1 MWIPQKESFKR
12 VFRHLREPIEING
25 QPAEGMVF
33 VYGES
38 EEQKLE
44 GYGIVGSSH
53 VNLWLL
59 PETPVDVGDEVKLR
73 GNLYR
78 VVEIK
83 DYLGIAKKVI
93 LERADV

>member
-1 MWIPQKESFKR
+1 MFNRLK
-12 VFRHLREPIEING
+12 EPIEING

-44 GYGIVGSSH
+44 GYGIVESSH
-53 VNLWLL
+53 VHLWLL
-59 PETPVDVGDEVKLR
+59 TETPIEVGDEVKLR
-73 GNLYR
+73 GNLYK

-83 DYLGIAKKVI
+83 DYLGIAKKVV

>member
-1 MWIPQKESFKR
+1 MWIPQKGSFKR
-12 VFRHLREPIEING
+12 VFDRLKEPIEING
-25 QPAEGMVF
+25 QSAEGMVF

-59 PETPVDVGDEVKLR
+59 PETSIEVGDEVKLR

-83 DYLGIAKKVI
+83 DYLAIAKKVV
-93 LERADV
+93 LEKADV

>member
-1 MWIPQKESFKR
+1 MFSRLK
-12 VFRHLREPIEING
+12 EPIEING

-38 EEQKLE
+38 EDPKLE
-44 GYGIVGSSH
+44 GYGIVESSH

-59 PETPVDVGDEVKLR
+59 PETPVEVGDEIKLR

-83 DYLGIAKKVI
+83 DYLGIAKKVV

>member
-1 MWIPQKESFKR
+1 M
-12 VFRHLREPIEING
+12 FRHLREPIEING

-44 GYGIVGSSH
+44 GYGIVESSH

>member
-12 VFRHLREPIEING
+12 VFSRLKEPIEING

-44 GYGIVGSSH
+44 GYGIVESSH

-59 PETPVDVGDEVKLR
+59 PETPVEVGDEVKLR

-83 DYLGIAKKVI
+83 DYLGIAKKVV
-93 LERADV
+93 LERTDV